1 VLLIDIDDFKRVNDT
16 RGHLEGDRILRDVA
30 DLLRAGVR
38 IFDVCARYG
47 GEEFVIVM
55 PAASTMV
62 AQQVA
67 ERIRRRVERNF
78 GNESP
83 AVTVS
88 VGVGMLDSAATA
100 DELVDVADHALIA
113 AKKAGKN
120 LVWTGTDQVRRLR

>member
-1 VLLIDIDDFKRVNDT
+1 
-16 RGHLEGDRILRDVA
+16 
-30 DLLRAGVR
+30 VR

-67 ERIRRRVERNF
+67 ERIRRRVERSF
-78 GNESP
+78 GSDSP

-88 VGVGMLDSAATA
+88 VGVGMLDSATTA
-100 DELVDVADHALIA
+100 DELVDVADRALIT

-120 LVWTGTDQVRRLR
+120 LVWTGTDQIRRLR